1 MKVEEDEESDPANS
15 GNHRNVL
22 DVVGE
27 GRPTD
32 GVPFWALRRMFATG
46 KAVKVEVLLV
56 IICAA
61 QVFPLLK
68 RLGTTGIDYIEFE
81 MGSEA

>member
-1 MKVEEDEESDPANS
+1 
-15 GNHRNVL
+15 
-22 DVVGE
+22 
-27 GRPTD
+27 
-32 GVPFWALRRMFATG
+32 MFATG

-68 RLGTTGIDYIEFE
+68 RLGTTGIDNIEFE